1 MANYTEDDLQML
13 YDRRNDKTENPDRP
27 WTVVGDDGKYNYYG
41 NFDWYDYFYRK
52 TRPEQEHNV
61 SFTGGNEKMNYFVS
75 GRYLTQDGLF
85 NIYKDNYKNYSF
97 RAKMNIDLT
106 SRLRYSVNVNYN
118 ATSYK
123 YAGYYDEQQTI
134 HSLQS
139 NILSSFC
146 SIWDISPVSV
156 RRSLISNWA
165 EFSSFVS
172 GTAYPPTLVREPPLI
187 CEIPNSNTLRR
198 TASDSRVEM
207 IIPV

>member
-1 MANYTEDDLQML
+1 
-13 YDRRNDKTENPDRP
+13 
-27 WTVVGDDGKYNYYG
+27 
-41 NFDWYDYFYRK
+41 
-52 TRPEQEHNV
+52 
-61 SFTGGNEKMNYFVS
+61 MNYFVS

-139 NILSSFC
+139 NILSSFMPRNP
-146 SIWDISPVSV
+146 DGSV
-156 RRSLISNWA
+156 VQYSQFSLRRRSW
-165 EFSSFVS
+165 
-172 GTAYPPTLVREPPLI
+172 R
-187 CEIPNSNTLRR
+187 IPHCQ
-198 TASDSRVEM
+198 
-207 IIPV
+207 